1 MSDAAA
7 VSGKTTGLIQ
17 RIRRD
22 YSPLVIAMVGL
33 FLFVFLAGAVL
44 TDDFL
49 TWFNVKTI
57 IRDAALVGIMAIG
70 LTFVTLS
77 GNFFLLSMKEI
88 AALCIIAFATCM
100 GAEWNQ
106 WAAPD
111 SASDPAASAL
121 IMTFMVAFLITIVI
135 AIIAG
140 AVQGALIGL
149 GGNPIVVTLG
159 AAGLFFGIGSWWSDN
174 LVVSYRRPHGAEW
187 LGTGSFL
194 GDIPNITVAFVII
207 AIIAELTLRYTAFGR
222 QVYLVGANRAAGRAT
237 GHENFGMAIKCCII
251 ASVCAAFVAMA
262 FSGQVSS
269 AHVNYFSSEFG
280 SSGDMTIMVIAIVM
294 VGGNSIMGGYGSTL
308 RTSLGA
314 VFISTVDNMMVLNGF
329 NSGARVLAVGLMIVF
344 SIIVFA
350 LVRRGSRAVE

>member
-1 MSDAAA
+1 MTDVTA
-7 VSGKTTGLIQ
+7 TTSETPNFVQ

-33 FLFVFLAGAVL
+33 FLIVFVAGAVI

-88 AALCIIAFATCM
+88 AALSIICFATLM
-100 GAEWNQ
+100 SADWNQ
-106 WAAPD
+106 WGAVDA
-111 SASDPAASAL
+111 DPTTWSL
-121 IMTFMVAFLITIVI
+121 TMTFLVAFAATM
-135 AIIAG
+135 IIATVAG
-140 AVQGALIGL
+140 ALQGALIGL

-187 LGTGSFL
+187 LGTGSFI

-207 AIIAELTLRYTAFGR
+207 AIVAELVLRYTTFGR
-222 QVYLVGANRAAGRAT
+222 EVYLVGANRAAGRAT

-251 ASVCAAFVAMA
+251 ASVCAAFVAVA

-314 VFISTVDNMMVLNGF
+314 IFISSIDNMMVLNGF

>member
-1 MSDAAA
+1 MSET
-7 VSGKTTGLIQ
+7 STTPVELPGLIQ

-22 YSPLVIAMVGL
+22 YSPLVIVMVGL
-33 FLFVFLAGAVL
+33 FLVIFVLGAVL

-106 WAAPD
+106 WGAVSTD
-111 SASDPAASAL
+111 EVKSTTAL
-121 IMTFMVAFLITIVI
+121 AMTFTVAFLVTIVI
-135 AIIAG
+135 AIAAG
-140 AVQGALIGL
+140 GVQGALIGL

-187 LGTGSFL
+187 LGTGSFI
-194 GDIPNITVAFVII
+194 GDIPNITVAFILI
-207 AIIAELTLRYTAFGR
+207 AILAELVLRYTSFGR

-251 ASVCAAFVAMA
+251 ASVCAAIVAIS

-314 VFISTVDNMMVLNGF
+314 IFISTVDNMMVLNGF

>member
-1 MSDAAA
+1 MTDVTA
-7 VSGKTTGLIQ
+7 TTSETPNFVQ

-33 FLFVFLAGAVL
+33 FLIVFVAGAVF

-88 AALCIIAFATCM
+88 AALSIICFATLM
-100 GAEWNQ
+100 SADWNQ
-106 WAAPD
+106 WGAVDA
-111 SASDPAASAL
+111 DPTTWSL
-121 IMTFMVAFLITIVI
+121 TMTFLVAFAATM
-135 AIIAG
+135 IIATVAG
-140 AVQGALIGL
+140 ALQGALIGL

-187 LGTGSFL
+187 LGTGSFI

-207 AIIAELTLRYTAFGR
+207 AIVAELVLRYTTFGR
-222 QVYLVGANRAAGRAT
+222 EVYLVGANRAAGRAT

-251 ASVCAAFVAMA
+251 ASVCAAFVAVA

-314 VFISTVDNMMVLNGF
+314 IFISSIDNMMVLNGF